1 MLKRAS
7 CTGCGVM
14 WERLEN
20 LLTHCNLWV
29 KGDHED
35 KESMVVCRQA
45 NTGGICGGDFWHEL

>member
-1 MLKRAS
+1 
-7 CTGCGVM
+7 M